1 MAHSTTLSKTIT
13 HQSVF
18 RSSIFRSLIWLS
30 LLLALCILS
39 TQVMASEGVG
49 GSLPYESWLT
59 SLRNSVT
66 GPVAFTLSV
75 VGIVIAGGAL
85 IFGGDLNGFFRSLV
99 FLTLVMALVIG
110 ANNIM
115 SGFFGR
121 GATLA
126 FNADLPTAATCI

>member
-1 MAHSTTLSKTIT
+1 MTISTIT
-13 HQSVF
+13 ISQSVF
-18 RSSIFRSLIWLS
+18 RSSAFRAFIWLA
-30 LLLALCILS
+30 LLLAFCILS
-39 TQVMASEGVG
+39 SQAMASEGVG

-59 SLRNSVT
+59 NLRNSVT

-126 FNADLPTAATCI
+126 FNTTPSAAAKC